1 MIVVT
6 LTWRVINFQA
16 LCSQT
21 ASRWRRFSVELP
33 KLWRLLEIKSDLC
46 PWKRLAQLKCFNHNS
61 DVAHF
66 VANCCYLQKYTKCN
80 VTSVYTKLLG
90 KISLFKDV
98 TCVFWRHQ
106 RRTINRTMCPD
117 VWSNQTNRH
126 HEFTNIQDQT
136 PKSNQ
141 IHLWYKKQLQSVN
154 ISFIHG
160 FISLIRNLITEGNQR
175 LNWICVRLT
184 VI

>member
-90 KISLFKDV
+90 KISLFKEV
-98 TCVFWRHQ
+98 TRVFWRHQ
-106 RRTINRTMCPD
+106 RRRINRTMCPD

-126 HEFTNIQDQT
+126 HEFTNRIKHQNTKIQ
-136 PKSNQ
+136 SN
-141 IHLWYKKQLQSVN
+141 WSVIQEAASVCKRQFYSWLYFSHQKHHN
-154 ISFIHG
+154 WGKPAIK
-160 FISLIRNLITEGNQR
+160 LNL
-175 LNWICVRLT
+175 C
-184 VI
+184 

>member
-46 PWKRLAQLKCFNHNS
+46 SWKRLAQLKCFNHNS

-106 RRTINRTMCPD
+106 RRRINRTMCPD

-126 HEFTNIQDQT
+126 HEFTTYSQQSNWSVIQEAA
-136 PKSNQ
+136 
-141 IHLWYKKQLQSVN
+141 SVCKHQFYSWLYFSHQKHHN
-154 ISFIHG
+154 WGKPAIKP
-160 FISLIRNLITEGNQR
+160 NL
-175 LNWICVRLT
+175 C
-184 VI
+184 